1 VTWNEILR
9 CAQDDNQTFG
19 ESLRMLAYQ
28 NRFCILICFLG
39 IIMTGCRATGSG
51 PASQEPSTTELS
63 SPATLTVFA
72 AASLAEA
79 MGEIAAQ
86 FEAAHP
92 GVEVSLNLAG
102 SQQLVQQ
109 LGSGA
114 AADVFASANAEQM
127 QAAEKTGRVQAG
139 AASEFVRN
147 RLVVVAP
154 PDNPAGINSLEDLAR
169 PGVRVVLAAKEV
181 PAGKYSLEFL
191 QRASQEGS
199 LGSDYERRVLANVV
213 SYEESVRF
221 ALAKV
226 LLGEAD
232 AGIVYTSDAAQ
243 EDGDK
248 LRKIEIP
255 QAINPVAVY
264 LIAPLSDASQP
275 ELAQAFVDLVLSAEG
290 QAVLAKYGFNPVN
303 Q

>member
-1 VTWNEILR
+1 MDTKRHTITIIL
-9 CAQDDNQTFG
+9 C
-19 ESLRMLAYQ
+19 L
-28 NRFCILICFLG
+28 LG
-39 IIMTGCRATGSG
+39 IL
-51 PASQEPSTTELS
+51 LS
-63 SPATLTVFA
+63 SCGAAGTRSADQQPPRPGQSIPATLTVFA

-79 MGEIAAQ
+79 MEAIAAQ
-86 FEAAHP
+86 FETAHP

-127 QAAEKTGRVQAG
+127 QAAEKTGRVQVG
-139 AASEFVRN
+139 AAREFVRN

-169 PGVRVVLAAKEV
+169 PGVRVVLAANEV

-191 QRASQEGS
+191 QRASREGS
-199 LGSDYERRVLANVV
+199 LGSDYESRVLANVV

-255 QAINPVAVY
+255 EAINPVAVY
-264 LIAPLSDASQP
+264 LIAPLNDASQP
-275 ELAQAFVDLVLSAEG
+275 ELAQAFVELVLTAEG
-290 QAVLAKYGFNPVN
+290 QAVLAKHGFIPVN